1 MHYFLS
7 RNLMLSCLAIEEQV
21 VQIRQLPWVRYLP
34 VVFGRGNV
42 VPLWAQLS
50 ILNTQSGFFP
60 HKSVLFQQTLNVL
73 FSLLPF
79 FFSIAC
85 FDFFV
90 CLFYFFVGALSSSG
104 HDQNSYLHSV
114 YYFSISI
121 VRKIPILLI
130 SKGTS
135 RII

>member
-7 RNLMLSCLAIEEQV
+7 RNLMRSFLAIEEQV

-60 HKSVLFQQTLNVL
+60 HKSVLFQQTLRCSF
-73 FSLLPF
+73 FSFAFF

-85 FDFFV
+85 FDFF
-90 CLFYFFVGALSSSG
+90 CLFVLLFCWSTQFLWSWPEFIPALS
-104 HDQNSYLHSV
+104 
-114 YYFSISI
+114 
-121 VRKIPILLI
+121 ILLFYI
-130 SKGTS
+130 YSQKNPYLIDTQ
-135 RII
+135 RDK